1 MVRVTLGADSGGHGT
16 LVLAAESLVSRSGRA
31 ERPGGTFF
39 LEVTPL
45 GWRLMGGYGFGLLV
59 LSGLSWW
66 KHREETVAG
75 PMKQLFGDSVA
86 STSLPFWQWLV
97 LHPPQ
102 GPAAVHPDSA
112 GFHLW
117 QLLSAPFVYP
127 PGSFGPLAV
136 AFIGFAF
143 FAAGVERFMGRRRF
157 LIFWLASSLGA
168 SLGGFLFGPLLQPS
182 GFHVVYCMMTP
193 EAIVSVFMVVPIK
206 LKWIAAGVGSWV
218 VIEALAMTQPLGA
231 GAAAGG
237 YQVGGVLAGYL
248 WFRYGEDMFERR
260 RRRRR
265 SGALLEMVLKDV
277 DKPEERNEPT
287 FH

>member
-1 MVRVTLGADSGGHGT
+1 MAPV
-16 LVLAAESLVSRSGRA
+16 AESLVSRSGRA

-45 GWRLMGGYGFGLLV
+45 GWRLMGGYGLGFLL

-66 KHREETVAG
+66 ENQQQNSAG
-75 PMKQLFGDSVA
+75 EMAELFGSTNA
-86 STSLPFWQWLV
+86 SGALPFWQWLV

-102 GPAAVHPDSA
+102 APAALHPESA
-112 GFHLW
+112 GFHFW

-127 PGSFGPLAV
+127 PGSFGLLAV
-136 AFIGFAF
+136 AFIGFGF
-143 FAAGVERFMGRRRF
+143 FAAGVERFMGWRRF
-157 LIFWLASSLGA
+157 LVFWLVSSVGA

-182 GFHVVYCMMTP
+182 GIHFGCGPAVLATVVVYCMMTP
-193 EAIVSVFMVVPIK
+193 EASVSVFMVLPVK
-206 LKWIAAGVGSWV
+206 LKWIAVGVGAWV
-218 VIEALAMTQPLGA
+218 LIKALAMTQPLGA

-237 YQVGGVLAGYL
+237 YQVGGVIAGYL
-248 WFRYGEDMFERR
+248 WFRYGEDIFERR

-265 SGALLEMVLKDV
+265 AGTLLEMVLKDV
-277 DKPEERNEPT
+277 DVDKAEERNEPT